1 MDYSSFMD
9 LNSLSEEARKELES
23 FYEYLV
29 FKSKKK
35 TSRKN
40 NKESKKEQ
48 FMRFADKHLIE
59 LPDDYKFNRE
69 EANER

>member
-1 MDYSSFMD
+1 MEYSSFID
-9 LNSLSEEARKELES
+9 LSSLSEDAVKELKS

-29 FKSKKK
+29 FKSPKK

-40 NKESKKEQ
+40 NNESKKEQ
-48 FMRFADKHLIE
+48 FVKFADKHLIE